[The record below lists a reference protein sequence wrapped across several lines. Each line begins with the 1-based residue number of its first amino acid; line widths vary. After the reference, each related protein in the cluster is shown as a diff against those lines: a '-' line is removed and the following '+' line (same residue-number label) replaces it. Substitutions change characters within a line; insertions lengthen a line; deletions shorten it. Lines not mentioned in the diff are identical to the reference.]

1 MQKFRK
7 SLLLEIH
14 PGFYVFLAL
23 LLLLIPIKWIMSWFG
38 AAMVH
43 ELFHYLVIR
52 FNKIPVYALRLG
64 ASGIIMETGP
74 MPWHIEL
81 VSAIAG
87 PVGAL
92 GIILLSP
99 WFPECAICAYIQSA
113 FNLIPVYPLD
123 GGRALRCLSIKLFPI
138 SLSSKIIMCTEIIVL
153 AVLSCIGAYM
163 SLGLKLGP
171 VPFLITILIVFR
183 VCKAKF
189 PCKEGKQRVQ

>member
-14 PGFYVFLAL
+14 PGFCVFLAL
-23 LLLLIPIKWIMSWFG
+23 LLLLIPIKWILSWFC

-43 ELFHYLVIR
+43 ELFHYLIIR

-64 ASGIIMETGP
+64 ASGMIMETGP
-74 MPWHIEL
+74 MPWHIEFF
-81 VSAIAG
+81 SALAG

-92 GIILLSP
+92 VVILLSP

-138 SLSSKIIMCTEIIVL
+138 SFSSKIIVFTESIVL
-153 AVLSCIGAYM
+153 TILSCVGVYM
-163 SLGLKLGP
+163 SIGLKLGP
-171 VPFLITILIVFR
+171 VPFLTIILIFFR

-189 PCKEGKQRVQ
+189 PCKEGK